1 MLIVYIR
8 KKNRIMNKFKKIQ
21 MNILLHFLHKLII
34 DISLDEILFTY
45 K

>member
-1 MLIVYIR
+1 MLIVHIR
-8 KKNRIMNKFKKIQ
+8 KKIMNKFKKIQ

-34 DISLDEILFTY
+34 NMSLDEILFTY